1 MLFDLAWVGGRLRH
15 DVKEAISMAKRNIDP
30 VLQQLVRAINESGR
44 AATPITVSVHGTM
57 LTGALIAERTFFSEL
72 IGENPLMSA
81 LSRLQGCWAR
91 NTPRKRKPPPTI
103 TCTCVP
109 PVSGATV
116 RSPKA
121 CGA

>member
-1 MLFDLAWVGGRLRH
+1 VLFDLAWVGGRLRH

-72 IGENPLMSA
+72 IGENP
-81 LSRLQGCWAR
+81 
-91 NTPRKRKPPPTI
+91 
-103 TCTCVP
+103 
-109 PVSGATV
+109 
-116 RSPKA
+116 
-121 CGA
+121 